1 MARFL
6 NEHHYNNNMK
16 TPNYPFLSGWLQ
28 SNIRRLAVDKEFIN
42 MNEEQR
48 IIFVEKM
55 IEEAKEEAINY
66 NN

>member
-1 MARFL
+1 
-6 NEHHYNNNMK
+6 MK

-28 SNIRRLAVDKEFIN
+28 SNIKRLAVDKEFIS
-42 MNEEQR
+42 MSEEQR